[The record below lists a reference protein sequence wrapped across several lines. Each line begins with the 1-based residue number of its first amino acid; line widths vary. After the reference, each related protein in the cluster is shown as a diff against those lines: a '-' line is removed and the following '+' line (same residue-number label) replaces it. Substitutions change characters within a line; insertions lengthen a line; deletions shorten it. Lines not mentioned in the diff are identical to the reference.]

1 MWDTRTTEY
10 NLASF
15 DFFLVKWK
23 NLGYERQE
31 GLPSEINMTVF
42 F

>member
-1 MWDTRTTEY
+1 MEHKNDRIKPGF
-10 NLASF
+10 LR
-15 DFFLVKWK
+15 FFLVKWK